1 MKVNEGQERL
11 GEMKKMVWLIGLA
24 IIVVFFLVGCSKKD
38 SAEPVAWDSAFS
50 EAGFTDD
57 EIESYREVLNTVGV
71 TDFHD
76 VSIVQ
81 NDPMTI
87 IRGKIYDS
95 ENLQL
100 NMTLEN
106 HQIIYVE
113 LAGIP
118 DTKSEAYLNWRGK
131 LKWKTVDTKKAV
143 DLYSDTEGGYLGVLD
158 WDNKTISEYEG

>member
-1 MKVNEGQERL
+1 M

-24 IIVVFFLVGCSKKD
+24 VIVVFFLVGCSKKD
-38 SAEPVAWDSAFS
+38 SAEPIAWDSALS

-57 EIESYREVLNTVGV
+57 EIASYREVFDTVGV

-76 VSIVQ
+76 ISIVD
-81 NDPMTI
+81 NDPMTVI
-87 IRGKIYDS
+87 CGKIYDS
-95 ENLQL
+95 EDLLL
-100 NMTLEN
+100 NVTLEN
-106 HQIIYVE
+106 HQIIYVG

-118 DTKSEAYLNWRGK
+118 DTKAEAYLNWRGK

>member
-1 MKVNEGQERL
+1 MA
-11 GEMKKMVWLIGLA
+11 WLIGLA
-24 IIVVFFLVGCSKKD
+24 VIVVFFLVGCSKKD
-38 SAEPVAWDSAFS
+38 SAEPVAWDSALS

-57 EIESYREVLNTVGV
+57 EIESYREVLNTVSV

-118 DTKSEAYLNWRGK
+118 DTKAEAYLNWRGK
-131 LKWKTVDTKKAV
+131 VKWKTVDTKKAV
-143 DLYSDTEGGYLGVLD
+143 ELYSDTEGGYLGVLD

>member
-1 MKVNEGQERL
+1 
-11 GEMKKMVWLIGLA
+11 MVWLIGLA
-24 IIVVFFLVGCSKKD
+24 VIVVFFLVGCSKKD
-38 SAEPVAWDSAFS
+38 SAEPIAWDSALS

-143 DLYSDTEGGYLGVLD
+143 ELYSDTEGGYLGVLD